1 MFLITKI
8 LVSAIIIGLVTE
20 VARVFPKYGGIIAAL
35 PLVSLLSLFWLYM
48 QGEQTTNLSKFALGV
63 LWGFPATAVLLIIV
77 AISLKA
83 SLSLFISIGLGV
95 GGWILFL
102 SLQDFLVRKVS
113 PFFVN

>member
-8 LVSAIIIGLVTE
+8 LVSALIIGLVTE
-20 VARVFPKYGGIIAAL
+20 VARLFPKYGGIIAAL

-48 QGEQTTNLSKFALGV
+48 QGEQTTTLSKFALGV

-83 SLSLFISIGLGV
+83 SFSLFISVGFGV
-95 GGWILFL
+95 VGWIIFL
-102 SLQDFLVRKVS
+102 SIQDFLVNKAAV
-113 PFFVN
+113 FF